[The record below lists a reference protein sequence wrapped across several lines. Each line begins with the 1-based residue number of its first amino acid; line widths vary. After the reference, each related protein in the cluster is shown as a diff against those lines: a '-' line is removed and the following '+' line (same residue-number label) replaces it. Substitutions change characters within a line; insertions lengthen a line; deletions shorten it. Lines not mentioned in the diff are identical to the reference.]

1 MGATFI
7 DTNPRT
13 PLLKQLEEQPEAG
26 SCVLVN
32 TFHIPAGKMEEAF
45 AAWKIDAEMAKKQ
58 PGFIST
64 QLHRGVNGSD
74 MMLNYAIWESTAA
87 LKAYYDLPEFK
98 ESLKNYPDGTESRI
112 VLYRKQQIDD
122 KIPER

>member
-1 MGATFI
+1 MVATFI
-7 DTNPRT
+7 DIDPRT
-13 PLLKQLEEQPEAG
+13 PLLKQLEERPEAG

-32 TFHIPAGKMEEAF
+32 TFRVQPGKMDEAF
-45 AAWKIDAEMAKKQ
+45 AAWKIDADLAKKQ

-74 MMLNYAIWESTAA
+74 TMLNYAVWESTAA

-98 ESLKNYPDGTESRI
+98 ESLNNYPDGTECRI
-112 VLYRKQQIDD
+112 ALYRKQHI
-122 KIPER
+122 EGVCLA